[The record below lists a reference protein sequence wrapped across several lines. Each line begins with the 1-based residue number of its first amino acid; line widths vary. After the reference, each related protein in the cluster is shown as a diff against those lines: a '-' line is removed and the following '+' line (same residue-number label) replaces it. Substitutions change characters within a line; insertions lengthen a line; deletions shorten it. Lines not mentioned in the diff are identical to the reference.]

1 LRPRGRH
8 VDLLFAVLCISL
20 LAAPGETFAQSQ
32 VAKID
37 AFVAEVNRFMK
48 QNPKSS
54 RIFADVSGV
63 DDNEPEWREFHNEDE
78 MEKARAG
85 DNLNKIAYVWTRVG
99 KVAGISF
106 TFTSPSGDWAHL
118 LTYYFRNDGSLA
130 KISAQLN
137 TFYGDLSIIRQLY
150 FNNRGVLL
158 KNTRQYV
165 DLKTKRAKKPGEF
178 FDHSVPVYR
187 NVQALPFHKLL

>member
-1 LRPRGRH
+1 LRASECH
-8 VDLLFAVLCISL
+8 VGFLFLCISL
-20 LAAPGETFAQSQ
+20 LAVPGETFAQSQ

-37 AFVAEVNRFMK
+37 TFVAEVNRFIK
-48 QNPKSS
+48 ENPKSS
-54 RIFADVSGV
+54 RVFANVAGAE
-63 DDNEPEWREFHNEDE
+63 DNKPQWREFRNRDE
-78 MEKARAG
+78 MEKTRTG
-85 DNLNKIAYVWTRVG
+85 DNLNEIAFVWTRAS

-118 LTYYFRNDGSLA
+118 LTYYFRDDGSLA

-150 FNNRGVLL
+150 FNNRGVLF
-158 KNTRQYV
+158 KNTRQYL

>member
-1 LRPRGRH
+1 VKSLRSSGCH
-8 VDLLFAVLCISL
+8 VLFAVCILL
-20 LAAPGETFAQSQ
+20 LAAPGETLAQSE

-37 AFVAEVNRFMK
+37 ALAAEISRFIK

-54 RIFADVSGV
+54 RVFADVSGA
-63 DDNEPEWREFHNEDE
+63 DDNEQWREFRNEDE
-78 MEKARAG
+78 MEKARTG
-85 DNLNKIAYVWTRVG
+85 DNLNKIAFVWTRAG
-99 KVAGISF
+99 KVAGLSF

-118 LTYYFRNDGSLA
+118 ITYYFRDDGSLS

-137 TFYGDLSIIRQLY
+137 TFYGNLSIIRQLY
-150 FNNRGVLL
+150 FDKRGKLL

-165 DLKTKRAKKPGEF
+165 DLKTKRVKKPSEF